1 MVDEPFDDRESGYGP
16 YQREVC
22 CTFRKTAERFG
33 GLSNMATGYPLTIG
47 LHTWRTSEVVYQA
60 LRWPDMPDVQQML
73 LEQHSPMAAKMKSKK
88 YLHCQRPDWL
98 DIRIT
103 VMRWVIRVKY
113 LQHPRGIGSLLSEAG
128 TLPIVEESHKDRF
141 WGAVD
146 DGTGLLIGE
155 NRLGRL
161 LMELKAEI
169 DEGKWGTGSVLPPP
183 AIDKHILLY
192 EPIASITAEEDPSN
206 ERRQLF

>member
-1 MVDEPFDDRESGYGP
+1 MVDQSSDDRESGYRQ
-16 YQREVC
+16 YQREAC
-22 CTFRKTAERFG
+22 CAFRKTAERFG

-60 LRWPDMPDVQQML
+60 LRWPHMEHVQQML

-88 YLHCQRPDWL
+88 YLHHQRPDWPN
-98 DIRIT
+98 IRTT

-113 LQHPRGIGSLLSEAG
+113 LQHPRGISRLLSETG

-155 NRLGRL
+155 NILGRL
-161 LMELKAEI
+161 LMELKDEI
-169 DEGKWGTGSVLPPP
+169 DAGKWGTGSVLPPP
-183 AIDKHILLY
+183 AINEPILLG
-192 EPIASITAEEDPSN
+192 EPIPSITAEEDPSN
-206 ERRQLF
+206 EPAELF

>member
-1 MVDEPFDDRESGYGP
+1 MVEQSSDDRESGYRQ
-16 YQREVC
+16 YQREAC
-22 CTFRKTAERFG
+22 CAFRKTAERFG
-33 GLSNMATGYPLTIG
+33 GLSNMAARYPLTIG

-60 LRWPDMPDVQQML
+60 LRWPHMADVQQML

-88 YLHCQRPDWL
+88 YLHCQRSDWL

-113 LQHPRGIGSLLSEAG
+113 LQHPQGIGCLLSETGA
-128 TLPIVEESHKDRF
+128 LPIVEESHKDRF

-146 DGTGLLIGE
+146 DGTGLLIGD

-169 DEGKWGTGSVLPPP
+169 DEGEWVTGSVLPPP
-183 AIDKHILLY
+183 AINKCILLG
-192 EPIASITAEEDPSN
+192 EPIPSITAEEGPSN

>member
-1 MVDEPFDDRESGYGP
+1 MVDQSSDDRESGYRQ
-16 YQREVC
+16 YQREAC
-22 CTFRKTAERFG
+22 CTFRKIAEPFG

-60 LRWPDMPDVQQML
+60 LRWPHMADVQQML
-73 LEQHSPMAAKMKSKK
+73 LEQHSPMTAKMKSKK
-88 YLHCQRPDWL
+88 YRHRQRPDWL

-113 LQHPRGIGSLLSEAG
+113 LQHPVRIGRLLSETG
-128 TLPIVEESHKDRF
+128 TLHIVEESHKDRF
-141 WGAVD
+141 WGAVG

-155 NRLGRL
+155 NILGRL

-169 DEGKWGTGSVLPPP
+169 DEEKWGTGSVLPPP
-183 AIDKHILLY
+183 AINDCILLG
-192 EPIASITAEEDPSN
+192 EPVPSITAEEDPSN